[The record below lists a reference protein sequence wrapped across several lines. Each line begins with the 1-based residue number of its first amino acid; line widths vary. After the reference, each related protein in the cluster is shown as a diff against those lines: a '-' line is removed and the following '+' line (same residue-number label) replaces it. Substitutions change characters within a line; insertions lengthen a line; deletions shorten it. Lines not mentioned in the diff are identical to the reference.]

1 MKQKRWLD
9 EYGGAKQS
17 PKADQLQ
24 KEAYFGYQK
33 IPEDEKSQWVLRHFN
48 SVAKKYD
55 LMNTLLSFGI
65 HHLWKRIAVNLMALK
80 AGDRVLDV
88 CGGTGDLAILA
99 AETVGRS
106 GRVVIYDINR
116 AMIGAG
122 IQKIKH
128 LPLENRI
135 RFVQGDAEHI
145 SFPDGSFDAAMVGF
159 GIRNVTRMD
168 QGLKEMCRVL
178 KPGGK
183 MMCLEFSKPT
193 SPLFRW
199 MYDVYSF
206 HVMPALGEIFAG
218 SSKAYLHLTES
229 IRTFALPD
237 ELTAVLKQVGFSQV
251 TERKLTNGI
260 AMIHLALKG

>member
-9 EYGGAKQS
+9 EYGELKQTV
-17 PKADQLQ
+17 KADQLQ
-24 KEAYFGYQK
+24 KEAFFGYQK
-33 IPEDEKSQWVLRHFN
+33 VPEDEKSQWVLRHFN
-48 SVAKKYD
+48 SVAKRYD

-65 HHLWKRIAVNLMALK
+65 HYLWKRIAVKMMALK

-106 GRVVIYDINR
+106 GQVVIYDINR
-116 AMIGAG
+116 AMIEAG
-122 IQKIKH
+122 VQKIKH
-128 LPLENRI
+128 LPLEDRI

-168 QGLKEMCRVL
+168 QGFKEMCRVL
-178 KPGGK
+178 KPGG
-183 MMCLEFSKPT
+183 KPT

-218 SSKAYLHLTES
+218 TSNAYLHLTES

-237 ELTAVLKQVGFSQV
+237 ELTAVLKQVGFSEV